1 MSSKRKS
8 DQDPDL
14 DALQDEKSQLLLSL
28 PRRKHK
34 KKKSRKVAKLD
45 VPQLKVNVTEC
56 DDLREED
63 FKVKVH
69 PLDLEY
75 AAIEPVVGRVRTADE
90 RRATE
95 KKLREFCEGD
105 PHSSWHDI
113 IPRWYNFCVGVQVEA
128 ERQYEVLLAVLA
140 LRVSGDDGAAL
151 AMLHHE
157 RQNMLENT
165 MHTGKIQPVP
175 HFFPDDLEDSDD
187 EHGND
192 NDRSG
197 QLDEDVA
204 AVEKRAFL
212 KMTVSSKTK
221 QLFGNLLRTNT
232 AWWLPLTTGWSISI
246 MKCFF
251 QNTTYVAEDHLAV
264 VEALRAM
271 RGVPATIA
279 KTHEWRYAVKCG
291 SLARAFEEVTSP
303 AAHLAVQPHSLTGY
317 RLNAWTTSLAA
328 VWHNWTDY
336 KHMKTVRKIRT
347 WVDGT
352 ERKLIN
358 MQEFIAALCQFPG
371 IIPTACNPLSVLFMT
386 TLDAFLTAWRTW
398 LRQSLVECDVPH
410 VEDWDPEGIY
420 RHLMSV
426 SDETEASEDPE
437 ANDTSAGSNDSG
449 NSHPVRNAEEAAPSV
464 ERKNKPPPLFFDV
477 GWKNIPLPL
486 QTIIFQSWCFANMKL
501 DQSRYAHR
509 PKALGKER
517 KPMRDMPFKDQELGR
532 CPHCRHLSADEQCIQ
547 ELKVRKRSAAEMA
560 ELDGAVIT
568 SAKGDERLPPKGMHG
583 ARGNTKYK
591 SPRELKMHIIK
602 PKQAIIDRCKRQI
615 VRLIDADSG
624 EHVGG
629 VVYNMFHPE
638 TLADMQKSHANA
650 STGPS
655 IKRGVSLRAWQYG
668 DMYGWGFRQPQGGR
682 PGEGYATYASTKA
695 DNIQDMI
702 NIFEVCN
709 DAECMLQTLCACDA
723 RAFRK
728 IREVT
733 RQAHLN
739 RMGTGGTTSY
749 YCVNYMSCQHRDTE
763 TAMSLSCQLGLDT
776 DYAEEFDFA
785 YSEYGVIFRTV
796 VNCGWWF
803 DASKM
808 HGSVIPY
815 MSTVQKDK
823 KRAMSTGIHITIR
836 KKDMDRAA
844 FLGEVLDLHET
855 RRALWRDRM

>member
-1 MSSKRKS
+1 MSSKRKA
-8 DQDPDL
+8 DQDRDL
-14 DALQDEKSQLLLSL
+14 DASQDAKSPLLLSL

-34 KKKSRKVAKLD
+34 KKKHRKVAKLD
-45 VPQLKVNVTEC
+45 VLQQKLNDTEREA
-56 DDLREED
+56 LPEED

-75 AAIEPVVGRVRTADE
+75 ATAEPVVGRVQTPDE
-90 RRATE
+90 RRASE
-95 KKLREFCEGD
+95 EKLREYCERD
-105 PHSSWHDI
+105 PRSTWHDV
-113 IPRWYNFCVGVQVEA
+113 IPRWYNFCIGVQVEA
-128 ERQYEVLLAVLA
+128 ERRYEVLLNVLG
-140 LRVSGDDGAAL
+140 LRVSGNDEAAL
-151 AMLHHE
+151 AVLRHE
-157 RQNMLENT
+157 RKNMLEHT
-165 MHTGKIQPVP
+165 MHTGKIQPIP
-175 HFFPDDLEDSDD
+175 HPFPDDEEDSDE
-187 EHGND
+187 EHETENI
-192 NDRSG
+192 STE
-197 QLDEDVA
+197 LSEEDITV
-204 AVEKRAFL
+204 VERDAFL

-221 QLFGNLLRTNT
+221 QLFGNLLRTNP
-232 AWWLPLTTGWSISI
+232 AWWLPLTNGWSISI

-279 KTHEWRYAVKCG
+279 KTHKWRYAVKCG
-291 SLARAFEEVTSP
+291 SLARALEEVTSP
-303 AAHLAVQPHSLTGY
+303 SAHLTVRLHSLTGY

-336 KHMKTVRKIRT
+336 KSMKTTRIIKA

-358 MQEFIAALCQFPG
+358 MQEFIAALCQYPG

-386 TLDAFLTAWRTW
+386 TLDAFLMAWRTW
-398 LRQSLVECDVPH
+398 LRPSLVECNVPH

-420 RHLMSV
+420 RHLMSI
-426 SDETEASEDPE
+426 SDETEVPDTPE
-437 ANDTSAGSNDSG
+437 ANDTAARSDNSG
-449 NSHPVRNAEEAAPSV
+449 EPHPVIDTEDIDPRMKKPST
-464 ERKNKPPPLFFDV
+464 PPPLFFDV
-477 GWKNIPLPL
+477 GWKNLPLPL
-486 QTIIFQSWCFANMKL
+486 QTIIFQSWRFANMKL

-509 PKALGKER
+509 PRPAGKER
-517 KPMRDMPFKDQELGR
+517 KPMRDMPFEDQELGR
-532 CPHCRHLSADEQCIQ
+532 CPHCCHLSSEEQCIQ

-583 ARGNTKYK
+583 ARSNTKYK
-591 SPRELKMHIIK
+591 TPRELKMHIIK
-602 PKQAIIDRCKRQI
+602 PKQSIIDRCKRQI

-624 EHVGG
+624 KHVGG

-638 TLADMQKSHANA
+638 TLADMQESHANA

-655 IKRGVSLRAWQYG
+655 IQRGAALRAWQYG

-682 PGEGYATYASTKA
+682 AGDGYATYATTKA

-702 NIFEVCN
+702 NIFEVSN
-709 DAECMLQTLCACDA
+709 
-723 RAFRK
+723 
-728 IREVT
+728 
-733 RQAHLN
+733 
-739 RMGTGGTTSY
+739 
-749 YCVNYMSCQHRDTE
+749 HRDTE

-815 MSTVQKDK
+815 LSTVQKDK

-844 FLGEVLDLHET
+844 FLGDVLDLHKT
-855 RRALWRDRM
+855 SRLNCGFHVRLFGRAEHGYTHGCPGLHPYPYPPNPPPAVAGMGSG